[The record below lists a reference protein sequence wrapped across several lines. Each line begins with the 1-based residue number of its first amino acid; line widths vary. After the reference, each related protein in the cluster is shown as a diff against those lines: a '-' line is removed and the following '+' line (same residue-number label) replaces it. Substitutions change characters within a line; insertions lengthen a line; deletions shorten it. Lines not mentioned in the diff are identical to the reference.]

1 MFDKMKQLYDM
12 QKQAKQM
19 QKSVEALKI
28 ETSAAGGDV
37 KVVMNGAFKVEFI
50 SIADK
55 LLAPAQKD
63 SLVDHLKRA
72 LNEAAEE
79 AAKKSAEQ
87 TMALMKGMNLKI
99 PGF

>member
-19 QKSVEALKI
+19 QKSVEAMKV
-28 ETSAAGGDV
+28 EGHSGDV
-37 KVVMNGAFKVEFI
+37 SVVMNGAFKVESI
-50 SIADK
+50 TIADK
-55 LLAPAQKD
+55 LLAPAQKGA
-63 SLVDHLKRA
+63 LVDQLKKA
-72 LNEAAEE
+72 LNDASDE

-87 TMALMKGMNLKI
+87 TMELMKGMNLKI

>member
-55 LLAPAQKD
+55 MQKLQATHELD
-63 SLVDHLKRA
+63 VMFQMKLKTK
-72 LNEAAEE
+72 E
-79 AAKKSAEQ
+79 
-87 TMALMKGMNLKI
+87 G
-99 PGF
+99 

>member
-1 MFDKMKQLYDM
+1 
-12 QKQAKQM
+12 
-19 QKSVEALKI
+19 
-28 ETSAAGGDV
+28 
-37 KVVMNGAFKVEFI
+37 
-50 SIADK
+50 
-55 LLAPAQKD
+55 
-63 SLVDHLKRA
+63 LKRA